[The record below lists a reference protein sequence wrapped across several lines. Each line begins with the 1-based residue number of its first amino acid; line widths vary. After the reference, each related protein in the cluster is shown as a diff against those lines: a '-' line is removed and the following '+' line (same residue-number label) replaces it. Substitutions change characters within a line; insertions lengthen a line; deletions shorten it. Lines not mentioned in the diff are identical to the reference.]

1 MLEITGY
8 FLKIKNVYVL
18 VTMEDMDAFLSS

>member
-1 MLEITGY
+1 MLEITRY
-8 FLKIKNVYVL
+8 LFKNKNVYVL